1 MHEPEPAA
9 PAGRRYL
16 IRIDGSIEPLARL
29 LVAVGVALS
38 GSWVERSDD
47 ARGAHYV
54 LEGSPH
60 DLTAR
65 ADLAPSAIELDLVGF
80 GAGAPV
86 VAELAQR
93 LRSQLAAGT
102 DG

>member
-1 MHEPEPAA
+1 MHELDPAA

-16 IRIDGSIEPLARL
+16 IRVDGSIESLARL
-29 LVAVGVALS
+29 MVAVGVALS
-38 GSWVERSDD
+38 GSWAERSDQ

-60 DLTAR
+60 DLIAR
-65 ADLAPSAIELDLVGF
+65 VDLAPSAIELDLLGF
-80 GAGAPV
+80 GAAAAV

-93 LRSQLAAGT
+93 LRSQLAPGA
-102 DG
+102 D